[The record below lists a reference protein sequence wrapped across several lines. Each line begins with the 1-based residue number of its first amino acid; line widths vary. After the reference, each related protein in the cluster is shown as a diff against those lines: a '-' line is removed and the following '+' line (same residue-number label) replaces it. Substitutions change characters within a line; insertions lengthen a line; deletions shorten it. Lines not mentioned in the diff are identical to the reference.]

1 MGLPLKNIFKCLK
14 VVNSV
19 LAIGKASGWRDH
31 VLEAQNGFWSTTGL
45 GRDLRLSGPSVS
57 RRERCEVHLL
67 TCALVWEA
75 IWGGV
80 SSLIPSWPPS
90 LWLGTK
96 SLENCW
102 PSVFL
107 RVCVVMAK
115 VNWSLGFELKLAEL
129 FVSSEPYTEMLFEL
143 SLCLRDFF
151 FSWYQ
156 HTTSSKSL
164 LWNSFAEGDIPA
176 GTQPSQARPWLRDGS
191 SPLRCVLCVRLTSWN
206 GSSPTKFGS

>member
-1 MGLPLKNIFKCLK
+1 MERPCVRGSEWLLIYYWLRKGPQTLRPFSLKERKVRSPLTYMCLGVRSHMGWGIFSYSILASFPLAWDKI
-14 VVNSV
+14 
-19 LAIGKASGWRDH
+19 
-31 VLEAQNGFWSTTGL
+31 TG
-45 GRDLRLSGPSVS
+45 
-57 RRERCEVHLL
+57 ELL
-67 TCALVWEA
+67 TLSFPACMCGYGQGKLV
-75 IWGGV
+75 
-80 SSLIPSWPPS
+80 SW
-90 LWLGTK
+90 
-96 SLENCW
+96 
-102 PSVFL
+102 VY
-107 RVCVVMAK
+107 
-115 VNWSLGFELKLAEL
+115 FELKLAEL

-206 GSSPTKFGS
+206 DSSPTKFGS